1 MFEVHCD
8 VRDGHWASLPELRGE
23 PLIPALPGVQSCR
36 LLQVEFK
43 GPFILNGR
51 LVFSGA
57 RRVDSRVQEYRGT
70 QDGQKAQFE
79 GLCVGG
85 TRVPCLF
92 SSGNWPCVPV
102 STDTLK
108 TSTASPREGAFLPH
122 AQQEGPFLWSSL
134 RSPGPWKLLVGPC
147 SHISCGTMC
156 WPLAFLPVDDM
167 QQFCSLGM

>member
-57 RRVDSRVQEYRGT
+57 RRVDSPCPGIQRDSGWT
-70 QDGQKAQFE
+70 E
-79 GLCVGG
+79 G
-85 TRVPCLF
+85 
-92 SSGNWPCVPV
+92 S
-102 STDTLK
+102 
-108 TSTASPREGAFLPH
+108 
-122 AQQEGPFLWSSL
+122 
-134 RSPGPWKLLVGPC
+134 
-147 SHISCGTMC
+147 I
-156 WPLAFLPVDDM
+156 
-167 QQFCSLGM
+167 